1 MIWFDAAHR
10 AVHYPLDRRFR
21 VWIRRSFLIA
31 ASVVAVL
38 PVLAAWIEWVPL
50 YSAGPA
56 DLSQSFCR
64 PTWFSHV
71 GA

>member
-1 MIWFDAAHR
+1 MISFDAAHR

-38 PVLAAWIEWVPL
+38 PVLAA
-50 YSAGPA
+50 
-56 DLSQSFCR
+56 
-64 PTWFSHV
+64 
-71 GA
+71 